1 MTIFLKIT
9 RESGRVEHDCTHSF
23 NSEEEARGHYDF
35 LMKAGR
41 DGHPLYGRQFADVV
55 SVEVESEESMIARL
69 HAA

>member
-41 DGHPLYGRQFADVV
+41 DGHPEPER
-55 SVEVESEESMIARL
+55 ARSATWN
-69 HAA
+69 AAAE